1 MLVLCNS
8 AEERK
13 KKMKKLA
20 VLSAM
25 MFAVALWFGSTVS
38 AVIHNDGCGDVE
50 CDIPNALSRDVDTVE
65 VNSDGTKITV
75 TVELCGSF
83 NNNTKYRVHFDYK
96 DSNGDLLTGFIGPN
110 NEECATPEGTT
121 SDDTIKLHRG
131 KTTGPEENDVSAAGN
146 TLIFEVLYVDLVHN
160 GGVLQGGDTVYI
172 WVDTHYKGIQ
182 DRAPFTDCADGCSK
196 PQLISEVIEHTLN

>member
-1 MLVLCNS
+1 
-8 AEERK
+8 
-13 KKMKKLA
+13 MKKLA

-25 MFAVALWFGSTVS
+25 MFAVALWFGGTVS
-38 AVIHNDGCGDVE
+38 ADCPNVDSIADGCGAEE
-50 CDIPNALSRDVDTVE
+50 CDTPNAPSRDVDTVT
-65 VNSDGTKITV
+65 VASDGTKITV

-131 KTTGPEENDVSAAGN
+131 KTTGPEENDVDASGT
-146 TLIFEVLYVDLVHN
+146 TLTFEVLYEDLVVN
-160 GGVLQGGDTVYI
+160 GTTLQSGDTVYI
-172 WVDTHYKGIQ
+172 WVDTQYKGIQ
-182 DRAPFTDCADGCSK
+182 DRAPSTDCTDGCSK
-196 PQLISEVIEHTLN
+196 PQECDEVIEHTLN